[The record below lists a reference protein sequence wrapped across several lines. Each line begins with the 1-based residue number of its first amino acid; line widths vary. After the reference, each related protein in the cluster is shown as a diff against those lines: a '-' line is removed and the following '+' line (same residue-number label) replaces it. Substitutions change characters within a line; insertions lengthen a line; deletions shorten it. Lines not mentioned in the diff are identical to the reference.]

1 VISGAT
7 SARTY
12 RNRDIADRNG
22 IMRTM
27 VVRKLMGGCVDSH
40 ERNLKDKGVRFAFVS
55 SFDLARACASPDCCT
70 CFRDHANVQNHDW
83 WDERANLMR
92 EPLPHPADIQMFSL
106 ISFLSI
112 QPPDIWFTSSC
123 AGILLISARDQNTTA
138 LVCLRFRP
146 SEYEP

>member
-92 EPLPHPADIQMFSL
+92 EPLFPILQTSRCSPSYHSSL
-106 ISFLSI
+106 SN
-112 QPPDIWFTSSC
+112 
-123 AGILLISARDQNTTA
+123 LLISGSPL
-138 LVCLRFRP
+138 LVLESCSSQPETRIQQH
-146 SEYEP
+146 